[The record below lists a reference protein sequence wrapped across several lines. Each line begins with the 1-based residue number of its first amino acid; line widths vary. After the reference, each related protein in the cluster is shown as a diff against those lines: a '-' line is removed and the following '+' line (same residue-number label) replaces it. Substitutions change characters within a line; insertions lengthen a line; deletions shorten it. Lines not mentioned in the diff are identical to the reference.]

1 MLQYATYYTLICGL
15 SQYDLRPFTF
25 QTTLSCPITH
35 RLVNSVTA
43 SEASVRHTPTATTP
57 VQEAACQPVPA
68 RNVPREP
75 PAKYVVI
82 NMVFTLFDAPGH
94 TSNMLA

>member
-25 QTTLSCPITH
+25 QTTLSCPIAH

-57 VQEAACQPVPA
+57 VQDASPCRQGMC
-68 RNVPREP
+68 RE
-75 PAKYVVI
+75 
-82 NMVFTLFDAPGH
+82 NLRQ
-94 TSNMLA
+94 SMLS